1 MEEESESVGIMMMK
15 INDEGKRMSGRTDNL
30 EQASICT
37 EWEQSSMVLN
47 PCSQVGATVTTSDK
61 TKAGV
66 SSTSAPLV
74 SPPPKQQS
82 LPKSPAA
89 TMAGISS
96 ILQVG
101 LNNPVRR

>member
-15 INDEGKRMSGRTDNL
+15 INDKGKRISGRTDNL

-61 TKAGV
+61 TKAGA
-66 SSTSAPLV
+66 STSAPLV

-101 LNNPVRR
+101 LKHLN

>member
-1 MEEESESVGIMMMK
+1 MVN
-15 INDEGKRMSGRTDNL
+15 NDWAADR

-61 TKAGV
+61 TKAGMA
-66 SSTSAPLV
+66 TAASA
-74 SPPPKQQS
+74 SPPKQQS

-101 LNNPVRR
+101 LKRNNN

>member
-1 MEEESESVGIMMMK
+1 MEEESESAGIMMMK
-15 INDEGKRMSGRTDNL
+15 INDEGKRISVRTDNL

-66 SSTSAPLV
+66 SSP
-74 SPPPKQQS
+74 PPPKQQS

-101 LNNPVRR
+101 ENNPVMH

>member
-1 MEEESESVGIMMMK
+1 MMTNNK
-15 INDEGKRMSGRTDNL
+15 RTDNL
-30 EQASICT
+30 GQASICT

-61 TKAGV
+61 TKAGMA
-66 SSTSAPLV
+66 TAASA
-74 SPPPKQQS
+74 SPPKQQS

-101 LNNPVRR
+101 LKRNNN

>member
-1 MEEESESVGIMMMK
+1 MEEESESAGIMMMK
-15 INDEGKRMSGRTDNL
+15 INDEGKRISGRTDNL

-101 LNNPVRR
+101 ENNPVMH

>member
-1 MEEESESVGIMMMK
+1 
-15 INDEGKRMSGRTDNL
+15 
-30 EQASICT
+30 
-37 EWEQSSMVLN
+37 MVLN

-61 TKAGV
+61 TKGAGA
-66 SSTSAPLV
+66 STSAPLV

-96 ILQVG
+96 ILQVA
-101 LNNPVRR
+101 LKLIDITLKSDTEAN

>member
-1 MEEESESVGIMMMK
+1 MGEESESVGNMMMK
-15 INDEGKRMSGRTDNL
+15 INDEGKRISGRTDNL

-61 TKAGV
+61 TKAGA
-66 SSTSAPLV
+66 STSAPLV
-74 SPPPKQQS
+74 SPPPPKQQS

-101 LNNPVRR
+101 LKHLN